1 MFDSQQH
8 PSVFFSNYPAVRV
21 KRGYMVQLG
30 KMLQPEAYSESDV
43 PVKYARAANVTS
55 GTSDPAD
62 LKSMWINPT
71 TFPHYQLAPGD
82 LLVVEGGDIGKSM
95 IWDRKEPAIF
105 QNSINR
111 VRPRRGHDTRYLAYV
126 LDTYKRC
133 GWLDAVC
140 NKSTFA
146 HLTDEKLSNLEV
158 PLPAP
163 SRQRAIADHLDRET
177 ARIDAL
183 IEKKTRLIELLEEKR
198 QALITQVVT
207 KGLDPDVPMKD
218 SGVEWIGQ
226 VPAHWSVVKLKR
238 IAKLR
243 SGESIP
249 TDEVSDDGRY
259 PVYGSG
265 GRRGYTSKFTNTE
278 SAVVVGRQGSCG
290 KVTYAEGPFWAS
302 EHAVVVYPK
311 MAAPMMWLGENLRTA
326 RLERYSN
333 SAAQPGFGVADVVE
347 EFFPL
352 PTEHERWA
360 IDQHIRERSSTI
372 TSLKN
377 KTIQSVELL
386 RERRSALITAA
397 VTGQLEIG
405 EDA

>member
-1 MFDSQQH
+1 MSQRPH
-8 PSVFFSNYPAVRV
+8 TEPRLRLIADLIPGCHVSPEFLAGDAHGPRYIRTADVKDGIRIEKPPVFFDGDEHGECQFVTPEDAIICTDGFARPDKGDYGTLGVSKSGLSGILGPHLWIARSRSAGVLNRYLQYALQSDNVRASITRSA
-21 KRGYMVQLG
+21 RGATVYNG
-30 KMLQPEAYSESDV
+30 
-43 PVKYARAANVTS
+43 TS
-55 GTSDPAD
+55 GFRNARIPIHT
-62 LKSMWINPT
+62 LPT
-71 TFPHYQLAPGD
+71 Q
-82 LLVVEGGDIGKSM
+82 
-95 IWDRKEPAIF
+95 
-105 QNSINR
+105 Q
-111 VRPRRGHDTRYLAYV
+111 
-126 LDTYKRC
+126 
-133 GWLDAVC
+133 
-140 NKSTFA
+140 
-146 HLTDEKLSNLEV
+146 
-158 PLPAP
+158 
-163 SRQRAIADHLDRET
+163 AIADYLDRET
-177 ARIDAL
+177 ARVDAL

-198 QALITQVVT
+198 QALITQAVT